1 MFFYQFNIKDFHYDT
16 GHLDLVTEGT
26 YRRLI
31 DFAYETE
38 APIADIS
45 YTSRRIRCEESVVTA
60 VLEEFFQQT
69 EEGWVH
75 TRIQKEVAA
84 YQQLKQKG
92 KVAAAKRWNGS
103 GMGNPSPTQCQTDAP
118 PMPTKNQEPINQEPV
133 KKTVAVKPQPTP
145 KLSDEEWLESLKPN
159 YPHIDIEQESRKM
172 DAWLS
177 TRRGKQKT
185 RRFVVNWLNRIDAPM
200 QPATVSSPFAHA
212 F

>member
-38 APIADIS
+38 APITDIA
-45 YTSRRIRCEESVVTA
+45 YTSRRIRCEESVVAA
-60 VLEEFFQQT
+60 VLEEFFEKT
-69 EEGWVH
+69 EAGWVH
-75 TRIQKEVAA
+75 ARIQKEVAA

-92 KVAAAKRWNGS
+92 KVAAAKRWNGYP
-103 GMGNPSPTQCQTDAP
+103 MGNPSPTQCQTDAP

-133 KKTVAVKPQPTP
+133 KKTVAPKAQPTP
-145 KLSDEEWLESLKPN
+145 KLSDEEWLESLKGH
-159 YPHIDIEQESRKM
+159 YPHLDIESESRKM

-185 RRFVVNWLNRIDAPM
+185 RRFIVNWLNRIDAPL
-200 QPATVSSPFAHA
+200 QTQASTSPWASA